1 MLQASRR
8 EHNVTELYLRR
19 NTARNAGVQ
28 DAIRMKALN
37 QDARRNG
44 CIYLAYAGADQRNLF
59 PLDFSRQKAHTR
71 AYFFFCLGEPR
82 RKAAHLF
89 FHRPNDTNR
98 HNASFA
104 ALR

>member
-1 MLQASRR
+1 MLLAVRR

-19 NTARNAGVQ
+19 NAARNAGIQ
-28 DAIRMKALN
+28 DAVRMKALN

-44 CIYLAYAGADQRNLF
+44 CIYLADAGADKRNAL

-71 AYFFFCLGEPR
+71 AYFLFCLRKPR

-89 FHRPNDTNR
+89 FHSPNDTYR